1 MEALHGQLWDNDDDI
16 SHRVY
21 GVLRKVEPM
30 NRAIA
35 ELGGE
40 ALLSG
45 GTILLLLLL
54 LPRPL
59 SPSPLP
65 LATQSVADRRTTGRP
80 WSG

>member
-45 GTILLLLLL
+45 GTILLL
-54 LPRPL
+54 PRPP

-65 LATQSVADRRTTGRP
+65 LATQSAADRRTTGRP